1 MNIVT
6 KADERGPAMAI
17 SATDWLITSD
27 VAHEAAFRVDLP
39 EQDRGKWILSYLPT
53 HRRLTRNQA
62 MAGMVLAEMIVL
74 GGLYPAGLNH
84 EVAQLHAAELGSTL
98 PDIMSLLA
106 LRAPADSPEPDVD
119 WCPADDRTR
128 SAAALLHGTRCFA
141 A

>member
-1 MNIVT
+1 
-6 KADERGPAMAI
+6 MAI
-17 SATDWLITSD
+17 RATDWLITSD

-39 EQDRGKWILSYLPT
+39 EQDRGSWILSYLPT
-53 HRRLTRNQA
+53 NRRLSKNQA

-98 PDIMSLLA
+98 HDIMSLLA
-106 LRAPADSPEPDVD
+106 LRAPAESPEPDVD
-119 WCPADDRTR
+119 GCPIDDRAR
-128 SAAALLHGTRCFA
+128 SAAALMHGLRSFA

>member
-1 MNIVT
+1 
-6 KADERGPAMAI
+6 MAI
-17 SATDWLITSD
+17 RATDWLITSD

-39 EQDRGKWILSYLPT
+39 ERDRGTWILSYLPT
-53 HRRLTRNQA
+53 NRRLSRNQA

-98 PDIMSLLA
+98 HEIMSLLA
-106 LRAPADSPEPDVD
+106 LRAPADSTEPEGD
-119 WCPADDRTR
+119 WCPIDDRAR
-128 SAAALLHGTRCFA
+128 SAAALWHGMRCFA